1 MSTTDEERILGR
13 RPHDDRVATP
23 SQEVPSSPRWRN
35 PRWVV
40 LGFLLASF
48 VWGPII
54 AVSFTAPPTT
64 ALTVAYAGG
73 VVLYGFVL
81 LIVLLDA
88 IDPTRPTPSRLW
100 KVTLLI
106 AVTAALWAPAH
117 LWAEPGGRPWAWLA
131 GFAIAASALV
141 AWQGGVAAAVVLGAA
156 AAIGGQVFLDSPVP
170 SLLTALGCA
179 VVTWGMC
186 QVLIWIH
193 GLWRAAQEGREARA
207 DLAVAQERLRID
219 RELHDVLGQRLTV
232 IALKAELAADLAP
245 RDPVRAASESESIRE
260 LANRTL
266 REARRAVQGEAT
278 TDLPTQ
284 LESARL
290 VLASAGIDATID
302 ADPEILSL
310 LSPPMAALLASGVR
324 EAVTN
329 LLRHSVARTATIRIS
344 AAPALVTLRVENDGA
359 AASSPGSETSGTGL
373 ASLAAR
379 CASVGASLTAGP
391 SGEDRFSVALAVPRT
406 GGGVS

>member
-1 MSTTDEERILGR
+1 MSTTEQERDLSR
-13 RPHDDRVATP
+13 RPHDSRALTP
-23 SQEVPSSPRWRN
+23 SPEVPSSPRWRN

-40 LGFLLASF
+40 LGFLMASF

-54 AVSFTAPPTT
+54 AMSFTAPPTT

-73 VVLYGFVL
+73 VVLYGFALLSVL
-81 LIVLLDA
+81 LEA
-88 IDPTRPTPSRLW
+88 IDPTPGLALRLW

-106 AVTAALWAPAH
+106 AASAALWAPAH

-131 GFAIAASALV
+131 GFAIAASALA
-141 AWQGGVAAAVVLGAA
+141 AWQGGVAAAVVLGGA
-156 AAIGGQVFLDSPVP
+156 AAIGGQVFFDSPLP

-207 DLAVAQERLRID
+207 GLAVAQERLRID

-245 RDPVRAASESESIRE
+245 RDPARAASESESIRE

-266 REARRAVQGEAT
+266 REARRAIRGEAT

-290 VLASAGIDATID
+290 VLGSAGIDATID
-302 ADPEILSL
+302 ADPETLSL
-310 LSPPMAALLASGVR
+310 LTPPMAALLASGVR

-329 LLRHSVARTATIRIS
+329 LLRHSDARNAAIRIS
-344 AAPALVTLRVENDGA
+344 ATSALVTLSVDNDGA
-359 AASSPGSETSGTGL
+359 AAPSPGSEMSGTGL
-373 ASLAAR
+373 ASLGAR
-379 CASVGASLTAGP
+379 CAAAGAGLTAGP
-391 SGEDRFSVALAVPRT
+391 RGEDRFSLSLVVPRT